1 MLRLTSLLCV
11 GAVSLGAFT
20 GQARADESYKEW
32 WQFLKGSWN
41 WEISPLD
48 TKGTVTWRIAAK
60 GNACVG
66 RFKESEGGAS
76 VETSGWRADTKT
88 YVVMGFGSDGHF
100 WQLEAK
106 KVTKDGYTASHV
118 GVLPDGQSFKGT
130 IVLKRIDDD
139 HFTWES
145 KGKMSDGTDYA
156 FIGKLARKKE

>member
-1 MLRLTSLLCV
+1 MSKLSTLVCV
-11 GAVSLGAFT
+11 GVVFFGVFT

-32 WQFLKGSWN
+32 WDFLAGSWT
-41 WEISPLD
+41 WEISPLG
-48 TKGTVTWRIAAK
+48 TEGTVTWRKAAK

-76 VETSGWRADTKT
+76 IETSGWRADTKT
-88 YVVMGFGSDGHF
+88 YVVMGFGSEGNF
-100 WQLEAK
+100 WQLESK

-145 KGKMSDGTDYA
+145 KGKMNDGEDYTL
-156 FIGKLARKKE
+156 IGKLARKKE